1 MLKFLKDDL
10 DMNND
15 FSYTWISDKQKGLV
29 DVVKDLFPNS
39 DHRHCARYLYN
50 NFKGDGHTGSEL
62 KELFWAASRS
72 TTMNY
77 FMKNMDIIH
86 SKSTSAWNWL
96 KDRPAEHWSRSHFKD
111 IHKCDIL
118 LNNHCESFNSTFL
131 DGRKIPILGLWEE
144 LRMNLMIRLA
154 NRRCA
159 APRWKCKVG
168 PRIEKLLK
176 KYAYLSHDYM
186 AFESSHNR
194 FQVKGR
200 GVACASGVNSLHDV
214 NLSAMTCTCRRW
226 NLNGLPCPH
235 EISCIYSKGY
245 SPEDYVHEAYSQKKY
260 MLAYEP
266 AINPIPGVHEWDVVE
281 KPIIPPKYTRG
292 PGRPKLSRNKEP
304 SELPPPAGAT
314 KLPKSYYSKVTCS
327 KCKKKGHN
335 TRTCGKRNGQANNT
349 QFGVEA
355 QNVNQVDNSDNV
367 LNSANHVA
375 NENGMPYENVDV
387 DTIMQE
393 VNHQTPTQQSE
404 PVYVQSVASSQPV
417 HLSEP
422 SLQSFQGQP

>member
-1 MLKFLKDDL
+1 
-10 DMNND
+10 
-15 FSYTWISDKQKGLV
+15 
-29 DVVKDLFPNS
+29 
-39 DHRHCARYLYN
+39 
-50 NFKGDGHTGSEL
+50 
-62 KELFWAASRS
+62 
-72 TTMNY
+72 
-77 FMKNMDIIH
+77 MDIIH

-131 DGRKIPILGLWEE
+131 DGRKMPILGLWEE

-176 KYAYLSHDYM
+176 KYADLSHDYM

-235 EISCIYSKGY
+235 AIACIYSKGY

-304 SELPPPAGAT
+304 G
-314 KLPKSYYSKVTCS
+314 
-327 KCKKKGHN
+327 
-335 TRTCGKRNGQANNT
+335 
-349 QFGVEA
+349 
-355 QNVNQVDNSDNV
+355 
-367 LNSANHVA
+367 
-375 NENGMPYENVDV
+375 
-387 DTIMQE
+387 
-393 VNHQTPTQQSE
+393 
-404 PVYVQSVASSQPV
+404 
-417 HLSEP
+417 
-422 SLQSFQGQP
+422 